1 MSVAALAS
9 VFGVAFL
16 SLWASIPAGLVLGVH
31 VIAVVVTAAV
41 SKACGVG
48 LIVLVGQPVRQ
59 RILRRFGGQAAG
71 NPDSAI
77 MRVWNRYG
85 LIGLSLLAPV
95 TTGAQ
100 IGAIIGMSL
109 NVSPRRLFVWMSL
122 GGLLWAAVFAALIS
136 LGVAAVNP

>member
-1 MSVAALAS
+1 MSLAALAS

-16 SLWASIPAGLVLGVH
+16 SLWASIPAGLALGVH
-31 VIAVVVTAAV
+31 VIAVVVTAAL
-41 SKACGVG
+41 SYACGVG
-48 LIVLVGQPVRQ
+48 LIVLVGQPVRD
-59 RILRRFGGQAAG
+59 RILRRFGGKSAG

-85 LIGLSLLAPV
+85 LIGLALLAPV

-109 NVSPRRLFVWMSL
+109 NAPPRRLFVWMSL

-136 LGVAAVNP
+136 LGVAAVSS

>member
-41 SKACGVG
+41 SYACGVG

-59 RILRRFGGQAAG
+59 RILRRFGCQAAG

-85 LIGLSLLAPV
+85 VIGLSLLAPV

-109 NVSPRRLFVWMSL
+109 NAPPRRLFVWMSL
-122 GGLLWAAVFAALIS
+122 GGLAWAVVFAALIS
-136 LGVAAVNP
+136 LGVAVVNP